1 MTGKAPSLRAEGATP
16 ATRPRRGR
24 PEETRRRLVAAAGV
38 EFNRQGYAAVDS
50 NEIARAAGYSPGTFY
65 KHFPDKLAIFVA
77 VYAEWVAEEWRDIE
91 AILARGGT
99 PLELVRAVVDLHR
112 RWRGLR
118 RSLRAL
124 VAEDAGVRRA
134 YLEARARQLD
144 TLARLRRGRR
154 REEHALL
161 LYLVERTA
169 DAIADD
175 EPAALGLVEEKLL
188 AGLVARL

>member
-1 MTGKAPSLRAEGATP
+1 LRAEGATP